1 MAAFDV
7 MPVTSEHGGHSRVE
21 AFARAATPTYRPGEW
36 VLVSATGTIQEQAEA
51 AAGATYNPTL
61 NRIAADDGLISPS
74 RIGDTRYVDPPN
86 TAKLDSCYTLL
97 SDVEFK
103 TRNVFNTDNTNI
115 GPAGTFSAAL
125 VIVGD
130 TCGMHVT
137 TVPTGVLAL
146 HGIEMSAAGLVITRL
161 LDALGRDSALSGD
174 AVDQV
179 HFRVDL

>member
-36 VLVSATGTIQEQAEA
+36 VLVSATGTIQEQGQDLN
-51 AAGATYNPTL
+51 GATYNPQL
-61 NRIAADDGLISPS
+61 NRIAADDGLINPA

-86 TAKLDSCYTLL
+86 TAKLDSCYALL

-103 TRNVFNTDNTNI
+103 TRNVFDGDDTNI

-125 VIVGD
+125 VIVGS

-137 TVPTGVLAL
+137 AAPTGVLAL
-146 HGIEMSAAGLVITRL
+146 HGIDVGAAGLVITRL
-161 LDALGRDSALSGD
+161 LDALGRDSALTGD